1 MILTFRGKRPRIDP
15 TVFVAENAVVI
26 GDVEIKAG
34 ANIWFHSVVRGDAN
48 YIRIGANCN
57 IQDACVLHGER
68 DRHPLILE
76 EGVVL
81 GHRVVAHGCEIGRGA
96 MIAIGAIV
104 LNGAKIGEESIVG
117 AGAVV
122 TPHTVIPPRT
132 LALGIPARPI
142 RSLEHKD
149 IQMVRETVQNYQ
161 ALKKMYEARSREA
174 E

>member
-1 MILTFRGKRPRIDP
+1 
-15 TVFVAENAVVI
+15 
-26 GDVEIKAG
+26 
-34 ANIWFHSVVRGDAN
+34 
-48 YIRIGANCN
+48 
-57 IQDACVLHGER
+57 
-68 DRHPLILE
+68 
-76 EGVVL
+76 
-81 GHRVVAHGCEIGRGA
+81 

-161 ALKKMYEARSREA
+161 ALKEMYGARSLETK
-174 E
+174 